1 MPGTP
6 ETCGTGCAGESS
18 SAFVL
23 DRKTVAYSI
32 LAVLLFSQLAG
43 LVFSRVVGGA
53 LGWYLRKAASGRRA
67 HLVGLMQIDQDL
79 YRKGKAQARQ
89 ARGEDSEEV
98 EAALEEEKGTDW
110 RGIVGFFHPFWYAPT
125 SPSCGCSFPGPGLT
139 YRQQCR
145 RRRGEGPMG
154 RRSGH
159 PATLPGRAVRRLHGR
174 PRDDQGGH
182 ARQGRGMR
190 LSPSCIARL
199 SLHCQT
205 DTDDSRRTASTS
217 TSTPPP

>member
-1 MPGTP
+1 MSGTP
-6 ETCGTGCAGESS
+6 ETRSTGLAGEPS

-43 LVFSRVVGGA
+43 LVFSRVVGGV

-79 YRKGKAQARQ
+79 YWKGKAQARQ
-89 ARGEDSEEV
+89 ARGEGSEEV
-98 EAALEEEKGTDW
+98 EAALEGDQGADW
-110 RGIVGFFHPFWYAPT
+110 RGIVGFFHPFWYVPT
-125 SPSCGCSFPGPGLT
+125 SSSCGCSLQGAGLT

-154 RRSGH
+154 RRPGH

-190 LSPSCIARL
+190 LPPPSIARRPP
-199 SLHCQT
+199 HCQT
-205 DTDDSRRTASTS
+205 HTDDTRRTASTS